1 MRKMFYQFNF
11 VSEGGVENKQKEILS
26 IFLNIFHRIAWKI
39 RREASTLLLELP
51 HFMIYIYGAG

>member
-1 MRKMFYQFNF
+1 MFYQFNF